1 MVGIIDITPS
11 GLETVER
18 FTLAIDMKNKVFHIG
33 NSERVADNTIKHPGG
48 RPISVP
54 WRFDE
59 NHNIIIMNPTKRDY
73 NINYYK
79 NIKSTCELCNRQV
92 VWKHMKRHQM
102 SDICKKMNNKDRS

>member
-1 MVGIIDITPS
+1 MENMDDHEVI
-11 GLETVER
+11 
-18 FTLAIDMKNKVFHIG
+18 IG
-33 NSERVADNTIKHPGG
+33 NSVADGGGAAIGSKTADNTIKHPGG

-102 SDICKKMNNKDRS
+102 SDIEVEK